1 MHRSKCSST
10 AGNSRLSRSYETMAR
25 LMADCLDVDDLLKPT
40 QSPRRP
46 TLNGREVN
54 YLVTSSISGLQ
65 YHMVAIL
72 LSCQGLACGSY
83 SYDVWLHSNPF
94 VFNPDRGAFLRTLGG
109 EERPLVFRTR
119 PRIEFPGAPPGA
131 LAHGLPLVWPVRT
144 TSLYYSPLVILAP
157 FS

>member
-1 MHRSKCSST
+1 
-10 AGNSRLSRSYETMAR
+10 LSRSYETMAR

-94 VFNPDRGAFLRTLGG
+94 VFNPDRGHFCVRLAVRSDRWSFAHARELNFRGPPLGRWRTVC
-109 EERPLVFRTR
+109 R
-119 PRIEFPGAPPGA
+119 
-131 LAHGLPLVWPVRT
+131 
-144 TSLYYSPLVILAP
+144 
-157 FS
+157 